1 MPRYN
6 AVFKGGGA
14 KGIAYAGA
22 LEACEQAGVEFAAV
36 AGSSAGAITATL
48 IACGYDSG
56 EMLAMMPDALAAIG
70 SPARGALAVGRRSLL
85 SSKGLRR
92 WVAEAVADR
101 ARPGWDRSA
110 PVPDVS
116 FAELDGL
123 SDVELFV
130 VTMDLATRQPLV
142 LCAALTPEMTVAD
155 AVVASSAIPVAF
167 PAARLVIEDEV
178 HRVVDGGTWAN
189 YPSFVF
195 HDNDF
200 RAFHD
205 LPPTT
210 LPTIGF
216 VLDPPG
222 TGDPV
227 VDRRTR
233 PAAGPS
239 FPTDRGSSFD
249 EFGALGALTG
259 SSVLQLTGAFAPLV
273 FVVLAVVS
281 LVREQAAGYPFFS
294 SLWRPFEDPALLVIG
309 LLLGVAILMSL
320 VAAFVGLRLGREL
333 LDTGAVGATAAMGV
347 GPSVPYWVRTT
358 PGVKDHIVIRIEVPE
373 ALSTLTFAPPAP
385 LVAEAV
391 AAGRM
396 AAQEALVTARLV
408 DPGWSAPPTRQETE
422 LATNPALW
430 SRVRGVGRWL
440 GRRAV
445 LVALL
450 PLTLAWL
457 VAGVLL
463 IGDGSGPGLLW
474 GVVMLAACAVAAAS
488 LGVRHA
494 STRVGRT
501 RRNRPFPV
509 LDRVPQALLVVL
521 GVAAGLGALFL
532 GVVASAGPSAVAY
545 QRAETVLA
553 RVAAVDD
560 ATGWAAIEVPDAEN
574 PALIIN
580 AALQGLD
587 RPDLT
592 FVDPNRAVIFRR
604 DPPDGW
610 SASCGGG
617 SGHCLAMSTRGDVS
631 VDATVLVLLDRQD
644 DADVALGFN
653 DDTPFA
659 LALTALVVVSAA
671 ALVAFVLRCLTVST
685 WRRSRQSL
693 VAPPGG
699 TVQPT
704 HRSTASQS
712 RPGRSS

>member
-22 LEACEQAGVEFAAV
+22 IEACEQAGVEFAAV

-56 EMLAMMPDALAAIG
+56 EMLEMMPGALAAIG

-85 SSKGLRR
+85 RSKGLRR

-110 PVPDVS
+110 PVPDVT
-116 FAELDGL
+116 FAELERV
-123 SDVELFV
+123 SDVDLFV

-142 LCAALTPEMTVAD
+142 LCAALTPQMTVAD

-195 HDNDF
+195 HDKNF
-200 RAFHD
+200 RDFHD
-205 LPPTT
+205 LPPTN

-216 VLDPPG
+216 VLDSPG
-222 TGDPV
+222 TGDPIH
-227 VDRRTR
+227 DLRTR

-259 SSVLQLTGAFAPLV
+259 TSALRLIGALTPLV

-294 SLWRPFEDPALLVIG
+294 GLWRPLEDPALLVIG
-309 LLLGVAILMSL
+309 LLLGVAILLSL

-347 GPSVPYWVRTT
+347 GPSVPYWVRTA
-358 PGVKDHIVIRIEVPE
+358 PGVKDHVVIRIEVPE
-373 ALSTLTFAPPAP
+373 ALATLTFTPPAP

-408 DPGWSAPPTRQETE
+408 DPDWSAPPTTQETD
-422 LATNPALW
+422 LTTNPARW
-430 SRVRGVGRWL
+430 SRVTGVGRGL
-440 GRRAV
+440 GHRA
-445 LVALL
+445 A
-450 PLTLAWL
+450 
-457 VAGVLL
+457 
-463 IGDGSGPGLLW
+463 
-474 GVVMLAACAVAAAS
+474 
-488 LGVRHA
+488 
-494 STRVGRT
+494 
-501 RRNRPFPV
+501 
-509 LDRVPQALLVVL
+509 
-521 GVAAGLGALFL
+521 LGALL
-532 GVVASAGPSAVAY
+532 LLTVICSSSECSASARGAGPAWYGA
-545 QRAETVLA
+545 
-553 RVAAVDD
+553 
-560 ATGWAAIEVPDAEN
+560 W
-574 PALIIN
+574 
-580 AALQGLD
+580 
-587 RPDLT
+587 
-592 FVDPNRAVIFRR
+592 
-604 DPPDGW
+604 
-610 SASCGGG
+610 
-617 SGHCLAMSTRGDVS
+617 
-631 VDATVLVLLDRQD
+631 
-644 DADVALGFN
+644 
-653 DDTPFA
+653 
-659 LALTALVVVSAA
+659 
-671 ALVAFVLRCLTVST
+671 
-685 WRRSRQSL
+685 
-693 VAPPGG
+693 
-699 TVQPT
+699 
-704 HRSTASQS
+704 
-712 RPGRSS
+712 